1 MDPTK
6 PPGDQALSVL
16 LKTFL
21 NKRDVLAVEHEALGE
36 PNTDADRTRERAFCS
51 PGMLQEVEEDAVQ
64 QAHRSETIR
73 P

>member
-21 NKRDVLAVEHEALGE
+21 NKRKVITVEHEALGV
-36 PNTDADRTRERAFCS
+36 PDVDADRVRERAFCS
-51 PGMLQEVEEDAVQ
+51 PGMLQEVEDDAVQ
-64 QAHRSETIR
+64 QAHRSETVR

>member
-6 PPGDQALSVL
+6 PSGDRSLTVL

-21 NKRDVLAVEHEALGE
+21 SKRDVLAVEHEALGE

-51 PGMLQEVEEDAVQ
+51 PGMLQEVENDAVQ
-64 QAHRSETIR
+64 QAHSR
-73 P
+73 PTVRP